1 MANNKRRSPNEGSIY
16 QRRDGYWVGQYK
28 VGNKTRYIYRKTRK
42 EAASALAKAIAERDS
57 GIIYD
62 SGKLTVSQYLDK
74 WLSTIQNSLRS
85 TTVSRYEVS
94 CRVHIKPTLGRVKL
108 SKLNALQ
115 LQDLYDQKLGEGL
128 SPRTVQIIHATL
140 YKSLKQAV
148 KYQLIPTNV
157 AAAAQP
163 PKSSR
168 KEVRPMTTKQVKQLL
183 LAASSDRLEALYIL
197 AVTAGIRQG
206 ELLGLQWEDVDFVK
220 GTVKIRRTIYQREIH
235 APKTKNS
242 RRTIR
247 LSKLALTAL
256 WEHKEKSNGSEWV
269 FCNRVGKPI
278 RCNYL
283 IARHWQPLLER
294 AGIEY
299 TNFHNTR
306 HTAASLMLQQGVSA
320 KVISSVLG
328 HSSVAFTL
336 DTYAHLMEDM
346 DGLAADAMDRALE
359 DVQGEATE
367 PHS

>member
-1 MANNKRRSPNEGSIY
+1 MPEKKRRSSGEGSIY
-16 QRRDGYWVGQYK
+16 QRKDGYWIGQYK
-28 VGNKTRYIYRKTRK
+28 VGNKTKYIYRKTRK

-62 SGKLTVSQYLDK
+62 SGSLNLGAYLDK
-74 WLSTIQNSLRS
+74 WVSTIQNSLRS
-85 TTVSRYEVS
+85 TTVRRYEES
-94 CRVHIKPTLGRVKL
+94 CRLHIKPTLGTVKL

-148 KYQLIPTNV
+148 KYQLIPVNV

-163 PKSSR
+163 PKSPR
-168 KEVRPMTTKQVKQLL
+168 KEVRPMTAKQVKILL
-183 LAASSDRLEALYIL
+183 SAASGDRLEALYVL

-206 ELLGLQWEDVDFVK
+206 ELLGLRWADIDFVK

-235 APKTKNS
+235 APKTHKS

-247 LSKLALTAL
+247 LSKLALTTL
-256 WEHKEKSNGSEWV
+256 WDHKEKSNGSDWV
-269 FCNRVGKPI
+269 FANRVGKPI
-278 RCNYL
+278 RCNHL
-283 IARHWQPLLER
+283 IARHWQPLLKK
-294 AGIEY
+294 ADIPY

-306 HTAASLMLQQGVSA
+306 HTAASLMLHGGVSP

-336 DTYAHLMEDM
+336 DTYAHLMD
-346 DGLAADAMDRALE
+346 DADSTAAAAMDDALGE
-359 DVQGEATE
+359 DDQNEAT
-367 PHS
+367 